1 MTTPSRRMM
10 VLVAFLVVATVTF
23 LTIGPLSGPTRTPGA
38 ATGGATGSGGRG
50 RAQDTGVPDV
60 RLDLLQRE
68 EGAFQNPVRN
78 PFRFERRTTPGAP
91 TGPPRGRGPRVAE
104 APPQPVGPP
113 PVPPPPPIPLRYIG
127 FLQPQG
133 GPGRIAVLSDGRGT
147 VIDGKEGD
155 VIDGRYRL
163 LRIGNDSADLIYL
176 DGRGRQTIRLSGQ

>member
-1 MTTPSRRMM
+1 MTMPSRRIT
-10 VLVAFLVVATVTF
+10 VLLAFLVVATVTF
-23 LTIGPLSGPTRTPGA
+23 LTIRPLSGPTPGSSATAGGA
-38 ATGGATGSGGRG
+38 AGAGGRG
-50 RAQDTGVPDV
+50 KNQDTGVPDV

-68 EGAFQNPVRN
+68 EGSFQNPVRN
-78 PFRFERRTTPGAP
+78 PFRFGQRATANGP
-91 TGPPRGRGPRVAE
+91 TGGGRGRRAVVE
-104 APPQPVGPP
+104 APPQPIGPP

-133 GPGRIAVLSDGRGT
+133 GPGRIAVLSDGRGN

-163 LRIGNDSADLIYL
+163 LRVGNDSADLIYL

>member
-1 MTTPSRRMM
+1 MTMPSRRLMAL
-10 VLVAFLVVATVTF
+10 LVFLVLATVTF
-23 LTIGPLSGPTRTPGA
+23 LTIRPLSGPSPTSGA
-38 ATGGATGSGGRG
+38 AAGAGSGGARG
-50 RAQDTGVPDV
+50 KAQDTGVPDV

-78 PFRFERRTTPGAP
+78 PFRFERRATPGAP
-91 TGPPRGRGPRVAE
+91 TSVARSRRRVVE
-104 APPQPVGPP
+104 APPQPIGPP

-127 FLQPQG
+127 FLQPQN
-133 GPGRIAVLSDGRGT
+133 GPGRIAVLSDGRGN